1 MIVNTAVVVPVPP
14 LPKDTSPVALSVPV
28 TAVLPPKYEAPAF
41 TYKAYGL
48 VIVMFVPALGA
59 PAMYKVDALV

>member
-1 MIVNTAVVVPVPP
+1 MVNEVKPVPP
-14 LPKDTSPVALSVPV
+14 LVVGSTVPKESEF
-28 TAVLPPKYEAPAF
+28 KYEAPAA

>member
-1 MIVNTAVVVPVPP
+1 MVFVAAVPVVV
-14 LPKDTSPVALSVPV
+14 TVPV
-28 TAVLPPKYEAPAF
+28 TAVLPPIVTAPPKYEAPAAM
-41 TYKAYGL
+41 YSEYGL